1 MATPS
6 PLVVA
11 HEAGSHLEAQILRG
25 LLRAE
30 GIAARVAGE
39 ELSDEFAQAARLT
52 GGLAQILVPRES
64 LDQAQRILIA
74 HAAAGAEAAEEQWDS
89 GLPESPNNAAHSG
102 LPESPDD

>member
-1 MATPS
+1 MAAPT

-52 GGLAQILVPRES
+52 GGLAQVLVPRES
-64 LDQAQRILIA
+64 LDQAQHILAA
-74 HAAAGAEAAEEQWDS
+74 HAEARTSAAEAAEEQWNS
-89 GLPESPNNAAHSG
+89 GLPEC
-102 LPESPDD
+102 PDNTA

>member
-1 MATPS
+1 MVTPS

-25 LLRAE
+25 LLQAE

-52 GGLAQILVPRES
+52 GGLAQVLVPRES
-64 LDQAQRILIA
+64 LDQAQRILAA
-74 HAAAGAEAAEEQWDS
+74 HAEAGAEAAEEQWNS
-89 GLPESPNNAAHSG
+89 GSPEF
-102 LPESPDD
+102 PDDTA